1 MKNTIV
7 TIIPARGGSKGI
19 PNKNIINFLG
29 KPLIAHSIEY
39 AQQST
44 LISDVYVST
53 DNKRIASISKG
64 YNAKVIDRPSSISG
78 DIATT
83 ESAIEHALK
92 VIPKAEIII
101 LLQATSPLRPKNS
114 LDEAIKLFLENK
126 YDSLLSISPNHDFI
140 WKINENKC
148 IPQYNI
154 EHRLRRQDIKK
165 SNKLYREN
173 GSLYIFSKNFFQK
186 SKNRL
191 GGKIGYIIFDDIYG
205 YEIDEPKD
213 LDLLQKLSEII

>member
-1 MKNTIV
+1 M
-7 TIIPARGGSKGI
+7 
-19 PNKNIINFLG
+19 
-29 KPLIAHSIEY
+29 
-39 AQQST
+39 
-44 LISDVYVST
+44 
-53 DNKRIASISKG
+53 
-64 YNAKVIDRPSSISG
+64 
-78 DIATT
+78 
-83 ESAIEHALK
+83 
-92 VIPKAEIII
+92 
-101 LLQATSPLRPKNS
+101 
-114 LDEAIKLFLENK
+114 DEAIKSFLENK

-140 WKINENKC
+140 WKIDRDKC

-154 EHRLRRQDIKK
+154 ENRHRRQDIKS

-213 LDLLQKLSEII
+213 LNLLQKLSEMI